1 MECPICRNKTHVEL
15 DTHSD
20 GYADN
25 LQECGDCGALWI
37 SRTGDPIIIHG
48 SIQAPNVRFV

>member
-1 MECPICRNKTHVEL
+1 MECPICQNKTHVEL

-25 LQECGDCGALWI
+25 LQECGVCGALWI
-37 SRTGDPIIIHG
+37 SRVGDPIIIHG
-48 SIQAPNVRFV
+48 STQSPNLMFA

>member
-1 MECPICRNKTHVEL
+1 MECPICQNKTHVEL

-25 LQECGDCGALWI
+25 LQECGNCGALWI

-48 SIQAPNVRFV
+48 SIQAPNVRFA